1 MPSTADHPTINV
13 PPVAVPRPPLA
24 WSVPALPAELPGDVA
39 GLVALLETQQQAFQD
54 ALQTAVAQ
62 VADTRAAHAYLIR
75 MIEQAKLAR
84 HRLYGASSEQVAA
97 QGHLFDEAEALA
109 QQSSAAQDTAPLP
122 PAAADAGRQPAGRL
136 GRGKRGPLAA
146 TLPRVAIVHEV
157 PAEQR
162 TCSCGTPMVVIGEE
176 ASEQLDIVPMRVRVL
191 RHVRKR
197 YGCPGGRH
205 APRTAALP
213 PQPLPKSNASANFL
227 AMLLV
232 AKFLDGLPLARF
244 EHVLARHHAVVP
256 RQTLARW
263 VIGAATLLQPLHT

>member
-13 PPVAVPRPPLA
+13 PPVAMPPPPLA

-54 ALQTAVAQ
+54 ALQTAAAQ

-75 MIEQAKLAR
+75 MIEQAELAR

-122 PAAADAGRQPAGRL
+122 PAAADAGRQ
-136 GRGKRGPLAA
+136 
-146 TLPRVAIVHEV
+146 E
-157 PAEQR
+157 R

-176 ASEQLDIVPMRVRVL
+176 VSEQLDIVPMRVRVL
-191 RHVRKR
+191 RHVRNR
-197 YGCPGGRH
+197 YACPGGTH
-205 APRTAALP
+205 APRTAALL
-213 PQPLPKSNASANFL
+213 PQPLAKSNASANFL